1 MYLIV
6 LHSLYSE
13 VTFNRSIYMLC
24 CFYFVCCILKDM
36 VKRRPFFITL
46 LTLHVVFC
54 WICSIDES
62 PCACITFFFL
72 HFEYRILRD
81 MFNSWIS
88 IYYFIYLLCCIS
100 QDWAC
105 SIGKY
110 LCITVFIYFVVCNSI
125 LPDIFNRSISINQTL
140 LTIAM
145 SVVFKKNIVKKK
157 YIYDRQSLHY
167 LDVFHTG

>member
-62 PCACITFFFL
+62 PCACITFFLFL
-72 HFEYRILRD
+72 HFEYRILQD

-88 IYYFIYLLCCIS
+88 IYYFLYLLC
-100 QDWAC
+100 
-105 SIGKY
+105 
-110 LCITVFIYFVVCNSI
+110 LLYFTG
-125 LPDIFNRSISINQTL
+125 LGMFNRKISMYYSLYL
-140 LTIAM
+140 LCRM
-145 SVVFKKNIVKKK
+145 LQYF
-157 YIYDRQSLHY
+157 
-167 LDVFHTG
+167 TGHFQ

>member
-1 MYLIV
+1 MLYFAGYVQLMNLHVHV
-6 LHSLYSE
+6 LHSFFYTLNIVFCEICLIVESPYI
-13 VTFNRSIYMLC
+13 TLFI
-24 CFYFVCCILKDM
+24 YFV
-36 VKRRPFFITL
+36 
-46 LTLHVVFC
+46 
-54 WICSIDES
+54 
-62 PCACITFFFL
+62 
-72 HFEYRILRD
+72 
-81 MFNSWIS
+81 
-88 IYYFIYLLCCIS
+88 CCIS